1 MNFQNVID
9 YEFIFNAII
18 NIRHRVIIKMPG
30 FCLHISLPTFKI
42 ALIPQMYPYAFT
54 EAQIICVSS
63 QKEFSKRQRNKK

>member
-42 ALIPQMYPYAFT
+42 ALIPKMYPYAFT
-54 EAQIICVSS
+54 EAQIIICFVLI
-63 QKEFSKRQRNKK
+63 